1 MFLHMPGIFLSTEI
15 DSKDFKNEN
24 LTTNIRRN
32 KAEKPYLKKKN
43 ITKDLETDGTIKQ
56 KRNQKKYCA
65 KK

>member
-32 KAEKPYLKKKN
+32 KAEKPYLKKKKYN
-43 ITKDLETDGTIKQ
+43 
-56 KRNQKKYCA
+56 KKS
-65 KK
+65 

>member
-32 KAEKPYLKKKN
+32 KAEKPYLKKKIYQKILKQTERSN
-43 ITKDLETDGTIKQ
+43 KIGT
-56 KRNQKKYCA
+56 
-65 KK
+65 

>member
-32 KAEKPYLKKKN
+32 KAEKPYFKKKKYN
-43 ITKDLETDGTIKQ
+43 KRSWNRRNDQTK
-56 KRNQKKYCA
+56 
-65 KK
+65 

>member
-43 ITKDLETDGTIKQ
+43 IPKDLETDGTIKQ
-56 KRNQKKYCA
+56 NRYLKKYCT